1 MRSGWQGHDAQQLT
15 VEGAARHVK
24 HFSIL
29 GVACLVRAS
38 MSTVESQLSNHP
50 PSVLHRTVTS
60 LPTVT
65 SMTRLEALAND
76 HEKGLPVSLE
86 ARSGRTLE
94 DMLRTP

>member
-1 MRSGWQGHDAQQLT
+1 MRSVWQGHDAHQPT
-15 VEGAARHVK
+15 VEEAARHIK
-24 HFSIL
+24 HFNVL

-38 MSTVESQLSNHP
+38 MSTLESQLSNRP
-50 PSVLHRTVTS
+50 PSVLHRTVTLPNMTS
-60 LPTVT
+60 L
-65 SMTRLEALAND
+65 TRLETLAND